1 MKLTDKQARFV
12 AAYIAG
18 GDKKKAALSA
28 GYSEKSAAV
37 EACRLLKNP
46 RVLAE
51 IERRNNKPAID
62 GNALDVPPVIPD
74 GKKPLD
80 YMLKVMNDPT
90 ADEFRRDKM
99 AVAAAPYMHIKKGEG
114 GKKDEQ
120 GAAAKRAAG
129 GKFAPAAPPKLV
141 AAGGKKI

>member
-51 IERRNNKPAID
+51 IERRKNKSPTP
-62 GNALDVPPVIPD
+62 DVPADVPSSTDD
-74 GKKPLD
+74 GKNPLA
-80 YMLKVMNDPT
+80 YMLEVMNDPT
-90 ADEFRRDKM
+90 ADEARRDKM

>member
-51 IERRNNKPAID
+51 IERRKNKSPTP
-62 GNALDVPPVIPD
+62 DVPADVPSSTDD
-74 GKKPLD
+74 GKNPLA
-80 YMLKVMNDPT
+80 YMLEVMNDPT
-90 ADEFRRDKM
+90 ADEARRDKM
-99 AVAAAPYMHIKKGEG
+99 AVAAAPYMHIKKGES
-114 GKKDEQ
+114 GKKDERQ
-120 GAAAKRAAG
+120 DAAKRAVAG
-129 GKFAPAAPPKLV
+129 RFAAPPPPKLIV
-141 AAGGKKI
+141 NNK